1 MSNASS
7 RRPSA
12 NLLPSRSVE
21 HHHLS
26 KSPKRDDSV
35 DTTTTDVNNSTGLMG
50 DGDDPADSKDGD
62 AKVKRKIACMAC
74 RNIKVSL
81 LTFVSASVRSV
92 PAS

>member
-12 NLLPSRSVE
+12 NLLPGRSVD

-35 DTTTTDVNNSTGLMG
+35 DTTTTDVNNGPGFIG
-50 DGDDPADSKDGD
+50 DGDDAADSKDGD

-74 RNIKVSL
+74 RNIKVSHIPCSSGSL
-81 LTFVSASVRSV
+81 
-92 PAS
+92 